1 VAAPFLENAI
11 ARWLDSLDAED
22 QLPFFVAARHCAA
35 NVRCRTLPLERYKY
49 IDKLAYRTQILVSIT
64 FSYYAGRN
72 GIVLRDERRS
82 RSKCFSDCIL
92 KRLALE
98 RHLSYTGGPG
108 SLSRPGPNK
117 LLI

>member
-35 NVRCRTLPLERYKY
+35 NIRCRTLPLERFTYLA
-49 IDKLAYRTQILVSIT
+49 KLAYRTQVLVSIT

-72 GIVLRDERRS
+72 GIVLRDERREPI
-82 RSKCFSDCIL
+82 KVFF
-92 KRLALE
+92 
-98 RHLSYTGGPG
+98 
-108 SLSRPGPNK
+108 
-117 LLI
+117 